1 MLSVKF
7 RYQLKKEVE
16 KWRSE
21 GLINQELAEEFA
33 TRYQLTNLDRVSQNN
48 FLAIITTLG
57 FILLGL
63 AVITFVAAN
72 WQVWSKSIKV
82 FILLS
87 FFLGVN
93 LTGFY
98 LWQGQT
104 ENWKSRLGQGLLLL
118 GALSFGADIGL
129 MSQIFHQTD
138 AIYKLFL
145 VWGLGVLAMAYGLQL
160 TSLGILAIIL
170 TAIGYFAGLYQGTF
184 YQFGNEFLQMP
195 LLIGLLFIP
204 LAYWCKSRW
213 IFCLSLIL
221 LVITFDINLLGL
233 VESMN
238 INNAYTFSLLM
249 IILAVIPAAVLWAYH
264 SYWQSDNN
272 DLNDLSKS
280 FESISRK
287 LAIFYL
293 SLSFY
298 SLSFHYWWLQVNN
311 PYQRGAGSH
320 NIYYWWL
327 PILGIIIALWLWW
340 QLGRSMRNNVL
351 WRVDSQSTA
360 IGIMIFLAGFV
371 ILCHQNIMAL
381 NGFATVMF
389 NLLLFVLAVGLI
401 RQALA
406 NGKRLGYWWAIFL
419 FFLQLLSRMF
429 EYNTGLVLK
438 ASVLFMCGVAII
450 ASGFWFE
457 KYLQRANNS

>member
-21 GLINQELAEEFA
+21 GLIDRDLAEELA
-33 TRYQLTNLDRVSQNN
+33 IRYQFTNLAQVSQKS
-48 FLAIITTLG
+48 FLAVITTLG

-72 WQVWSKSIKV
+72 WQAWSKSIKV
-82 FILLS
+82 LILLS

-93 LTGFY
+93 ITGFY
-98 LWQGQT
+98 LWQEQT

-138 AIYKLFL
+138 AIHKLFL
-145 VWGLGVLAMAYGLQL
+145 IWGFGVLAMAYGLQL

-170 TAIGYFAGLYQGTF
+170 TSIGYFTGF
-184 YQFGNEFLQMP
+184 YEGIFYEFGNDFLQMP
-195 LLIGLLFIP
+195 LLIGIFFIP
-204 LAYWCKSRW
+204 LAYWCRSRW
-213 IFCLSLIL
+213 LFCLSLIL
-221 LVITFDINLLGL
+221 LVISFDINLLGL
-233 VESMN
+233 LESKN
-238 INNAYTFSLLM
+238 IYNAYTLGLVM
-249 IILAVIPAAVLWAYH
+249 IILAVIPAACLWAYGN
-264 SYWQSDNN
+264 YWQSNN
-272 DLNDLSKS
+272 NDLSKS
-280 FESISRK
+280 FVSISRK

-298 SLSFHYWWLQVNN
+298 ICSFHWWWEKVNN
-311 PYQRGAGSH
+311 PYRNAAGAEKL
-320 NIYYWWL
+320 YYWWL
-327 PILGIIIALWLWW
+327 PILGVMISLWLWW
-340 QLGRSMRNNVL
+340 QLGKSHRNSSV
-351 WRVDSQSTA
+351 WRIDSQSAA
-360 IGIMIFLAGFV
+360 IGIMILTAGFL
-371 ILCHQNIMAL
+371 IFWHQNITVL

-389 NLLLFVLAVGLI
+389 NLLLFVLAIGLI

-419 FFLQLLSRMF
+419 LSLQLLSRMF
-429 EYNTGLVLK
+429 EYNTGLLWK
-438 ASVLFMCGVAII
+438 ALVLFICGVSII

-457 KYLQRANNS
+457 KYLRSSNNS

>member
-21 GLINQELAEEFA
+21 GLINQDLSEELA
-33 TRYQLTNLDRVSQNN
+33 TRYQFRNLDQVSQNR
-48 FLAIITTLG
+48 FLAVITTLG
-57 FILLGL
+57 FIILGL
-63 AVITFVAAN
+63 SVITFVAAN
-72 WQVWSKSIKV
+72 WQAWSKSVKV

-93 LTGFY
+93 ITGFY
-98 LWQGQT
+98 LWQEQT

-138 AIYKLFL
+138 AIHKLFL
-145 VWGLGVLAMAYGLQL
+145 VWGFGVLAMAYGLQL

-170 TAIGYFAGLYQGTF
+170 TTISYFTGLYQGIF
-184 YQFGNEFLQMP
+184 YEFGNEFLQMP

-221 LVITFDINLLGL
+221 LVITFDINSLGL
-233 VESMN
+233 IESKN
-238 INNAYTFSLLM
+238 INNAHTLSLLM
-249 IILAVIPAAVLWAYH
+249 IILAVLPAACLWAYRN
-264 SYWQSDNN
+264 YWQSDNH
-272 DLNDLSKS
+272 DLSKS

-298 SLSFHYWWLQVNN
+298 TVSFHQLWEKVNN
-311 PYQRGAGSH
+311 PNNGVAESQ
-320 NIYYWWL
+320 NLYYCWL
-327 PILGIIIALWLWW
+327 PILGIMISIWLWW
-340 QLGRSMRNNVL
+340 QLGRSHRNNSL
-351 WRVDSQSTA
+351 WRLDSQSTA
-360 IGIMIFLAGFV
+360 IGIMILVSGFL
-371 ILCHQNIMAL
+371 ILWHQNITVL

-389 NLLLFVLAVGLI
+389 NLLLFVLAIGLI
-401 RQALA
+401 RRALA

-419 FFLQLLSRMF
+419 LSLQLLSRMF
-429 EYNTGLVLK
+429 EYNTGLLLK
-438 ASVLFMCGVAII
+438 ALVLFICGITII

>member
-7 RYQLKKEVE
+7 RYQLKKEIE
-16 KWRSE
+16 KWRSQ
-21 GLINQELAEEFA
+21 GLINQELAEELA
-33 TRYQLTNLDRVSQNN
+33 DRYQLSNLARVSQNN
-48 FLAIITTLG
+48 FLAIITTIG

-98 LWQGQT
+98 FWRGQT

-145 VWGLGVLAMAYGLQL
+145 VWGLGVLAMAYGLRL
-160 TSLGILAIIL
+160 TSLGIIAVTL
-170 TAIGYFAGLYQGTF
+170 TAIGYFSGLYQGTF
-184 YQFGNEFLQMP
+184 YEFGNEFLQMP

-213 IFCLSLIL
+213 IFSLSLIL
-221 LVITFDINLLGL
+221 LVITFNINLLGL
-233 VESMN
+233 VESTN
-238 INNAYTFSLLM
+238 INNAYTFSVLM
-249 IILAVIPAAVLWAYH
+249 IMLAVIPAAALWAYD
-264 SYWQSDNN
+264 SYWQSNS
-272 DLNDLSKS
+272 NDLSKS
-280 FESISRK
+280 FQSISSK

-298 SLSFHYWWLQVNN
+298 SLSFHYWWSQVNN
-311 PYQRGAGSH
+311 PYQRETELQ
-320 NIYYWWL
+320 NYYYWWL
-327 PILGIIIALWLWW
+327 PILGIIVALWLWW
-340 QLGRSMRNNVL
+340 QLGRSLRNNVL

-360 IGIMIFLAGFV
+360 IGIMIFVAIFV
-371 ILCHQNIMAL
+371 ILCHQNIMVL

-389 NLLLFVLAVGLI
+389 NLLLFILAVGLI

-406 NGKRLGYWWAIFL
+406 NGKRLGYWWAIVL
-419 FFLQLLSRMF
+419 FSLQLLSRMF
-429 EYNTGLVLK
+429 EYNTGLLLK
-438 ASVLFMCGVAII
+438 ALVLFMCGVAII

-457 KYLQRANNS
+457 KYLQKANNS